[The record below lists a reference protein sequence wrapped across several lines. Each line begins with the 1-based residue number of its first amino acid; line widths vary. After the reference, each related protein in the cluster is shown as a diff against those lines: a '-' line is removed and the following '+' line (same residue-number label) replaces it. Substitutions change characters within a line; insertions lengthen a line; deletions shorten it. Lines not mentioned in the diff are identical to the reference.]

1 MKIVGGLALATLL
14 AISGPAGG
22 AAPAR
27 PAGAERPI
35 AVQMTEPDWRVKPS
49 AAEVA
54 REYPIVAR
62 LMGVGGSARIGCQVE
77 HDGRLDQCHVLDEDP
92 PGLGF
97 GAAALRLTAYFT
109 MSPATADGRP
119 VLGRVV
125 IPIRFAQPRQSPSG
139 VVQVTLP
146 PPDPQSLASARRILS
161 LQDAAGRLRR
171 DWSDPDR
178 EAAEVAASPDR
189 RASQRMLDAFHR
201 GLDDAVADEMERRA
215 RVLARRMTP
224 AALKATVSY
233 LESAA
238 GRGWMAGEEEA
249 QLQPKDFGRRLALAA
264 RAHLCGRPDCDG
276 GAAPESPAK
285 AGPP

>member
-1 MKIVGGLALATLL
+1 MKITGGLALATLL
-14 AISGPAGG
+14 AIGG
-22 AAPAR
+22 RAV
-27 PAGAERPI
+27 GAEPSMLVGREPSLPG
-35 AVQMTEPDWRVKPS
+35 QRTEPDWRVKPS

-62 LMGVGGSARIGCQVE
+62 LMGVGGSARIGCQIKL
-77 HDGRLDQCHVLDEDP
+77 DGRLDECHVFDEDP

-97 GAAALRLTAYFT
+97 GAAALRLAAYFT

-119 VLGRVV
+119 VLGQVV
-125 IPIRFAQPRQSPSG
+125 IPIRFAQPRSQPAG

-146 PPDPQSLASARRILS
+146 PPDLQALASARRILS

-171 DWSDPDR
+171 AWSDPDR
-178 EAAEVAASPDR
+178 EAAEVAASADR
-189 RASQRMLDAFHR
+189 RASQRTLDAFHH

-249 QLQPKDFGRRLALAA
+249 QLQPKDFSRRLALAA
-264 RAHLCGRPDCDG
+264 RTRLCGRPDCSG
-276 GAAPESPAK
+276 GPAPESPAK